1 MTRFKSANVA
11 GYVDFKTTL
20 AEFLRKIDVGKQ
32 RTRMDSEDTERVGL

>member
-20 AEFLRKIDVGKQ
+20 AEFLRKIDASKH
-32 RTRMDSEDTERVGL
+32 RTRMDSEETDV